1 MSAPSSDVFEKLGVF
16 YLGQR
21 GDGSPV
27 LYDAK
32 HLVTHAVIVGMTGSG
47 KTGLGVGL
55 LEEAAIDGVPAIVV
69 DPKGDLANLALT
81 FPTPTAEALAPWL
94 APGEDA
100 AATAAGL
107 TAAWAA
113 SGQDGARVERLRAAA
128 DVVVYTPGS
137 RAGRPL
143 SVFASLEPPPA
154 GTEPELVAER
164 ASSVAS
170 SLLGLVGVDSEP
182 GRGREHVLL
191 SNVLV
196 RAFGEGVTLD
206 LEALVERVQDPGF
219 DRLGVL
225 DLESVYPKKE
235 RFALA
240 AAYNALLASPTFG
253 AWREGDPLDVDRLLF
268 GPAGRP
274 RLAVLSLA
282 HLGDDERTFF
292 VSLLLQQVVAWM
304 RRQTGTSSLRAIL
317 YFDEIVG
324 FLPPVANPPTKAP
337 LLLLLKQ
344 ARAFGLGV
352 VLATQNPVDLD
363 YKALGNAGTWLVG
376 RLQTERDRA
385 RLLAGLEP
393 ALEAQGVDRGELD
406 RTLAAL
412 EKRTFVL
419 HDVHAPAG
427 LDAFRTRPT
436 LSLLRGPMGR
446 EDLARLAARDGLP
459 AAAAPA
465 TPARRDAAVS
475 ARPRPDDGVR
485 EVFLP
490 APGPGPV
497 VYHAW
502 VLGAAKVRF
511 VDAKTSLDFVR
522 RVVFVARPSDGAVQL
537 SWDDAR
543 WLPLEANALASEPA
557 ADARFAPPPPPAL
570 RAKSFAAW
578 EKAFVAW
585 LVRTQGLSRL
595 HASEAGLTGAPGEA
609 EPAFRA
615 RLHGALREARDAELE
630 ALRAKLG
637 PKLAKLTQKLADLEH
652 RAAAAEPGGLDKLGA
667 GLLVGAALFGG
678 RRGSAASAMRR
689 VSAQGKQA
697 EKARS
702 DHARALESYRALEA
716 ELHTKAAAIAA
727 AHDPARV
734 ALASVVT
741 RPKKADVEVELV
753 ALAWRPTA

>member
-1 MSAPSSDVFEKLGVF
+1 MA
-16 YLGQR
+16 R
-21 GDGSPV
+21 
-27 LYDAK
+27 
-32 HLVTHAVIVGMTGSG
+32 
-47 KTGLGVGL
+47 
-55 LEEAAIDGVPAIVV
+55 
-69 DPKGDLANLALT
+69 
-81 FPTPTAEALAPWL
+81 
-94 APGEDA
+94 PGEDA

-107 TAAWAA
+107 TAAWAPPA
-113 SGQDGARVERLRAAA
+113 RTARVERLRAAA

-137 RAGRPL
+137 RAGVRSPSSRRSSRRPPARARSWPNVRPPWRRASRPRGRGQRAGAGANMSCSPTCSSAL
-143 SVFASLEPPPA
+143 SVKASRW
-154 GTEPELVAER
+154 T
-164 ASSVAS
+164 
-170 SLLGLVGVDSEP
+170 
-182 GRGREHVLL
+182 
-191 SNVLV
+191 
-196 RAFGEGVTLD
+196 T
-206 LEALVERVQDPGF
+206 EALVERVQDPGF

-363 YKALGNAGTWLVG
+363 YKALSNAGTWLVG
-376 RLQTERDRA
+376 RLQTGAIERGSSRA
-385 RLLAGLEP
+385 SGPRSS
-393 ALEAQGVDRGELD
+393 QGVDRGELD

-412 EKRTFVL
+412 EAHLR
-419 HDVHAPAG
+419 APRRARARRP
-427 LDAFRTRPT
+427 DAFRTRPT
-436 LSLLRGPMGR
+436 LSLLGAHGARGPG
-446 EDLARLAARDGLP
+446 ARGARRLP
-459 AAAAPA
+459 APA
-465 TPARRDAAVS
+465 TPVRQDATVS
-475 ARPRPDDGVR
+475 ARPGRTTACARSSACARPR
-485 EVFLP
+485 
-490 APGPGPV
+490 V

-511 VDAKTSLDFVR
+511 VDAKASLDFVR

-637 PKLAKLTQKLADLEH
+637 PKLTRSSPTSAPRRRR
-652 RAAAAEPGGLDKLGA
+652 RAGRLDKLGA
-667 GLLVGAALFGG
+667 GLLVGAASSAVAAE
-678 RRGSAASAMRR
+678 RGERDAR

-697 EKARS
+697 EGVVRSRARELPRARS
-702 DHARALESYRALEA
+702 RALPRRRRRGGPRPGARRAGERRHAA
-716 ELHTKAAAIAA
+716 EEGGRRGRTRRAG
-727 AHDPARV
+727 
-734 ALASVVT
+734 LA
-741 RPKKADVEVELV
+741 PDG
-753 ALAWRPTA
+753 